1 MAGYGVTPMD
11 VKNAVDNENV
21 ELPSGSIEGN
31 TISLSIRTLGLMHTA
46 KEFNDLIIKEDNNN
60 IVRFSDVGRA
70 EVAPEDL
77 RSLLKKN
84 GEPMVMTVIIPQPGA
99 NHIEIADEAY
109 KRIEQ
114 LQKDL
119 P

>member
-1 MAGYGVTPMD
+1 MD

-60 IVRFSDVGRA
+60 IVRFSDIGRA

-84 GEPMVMTVIIPQPGA
+84 GEPMVMTVITPNREPTISRSPTKPTSVSS
-99 NHIEIADEAY
+99 NY
-109 KRIEQ
+109 KKTCR
-114 LQKDL
+114 KMSRSR
-119 P
+119 

>member
-46 KEFNDLIIKEDNNN
+46 KEFNDLISRKTTTISYASAM
-60 IVRFSDVGRA
+60 SDVR
-70 EVAPEDL
+70 
-77 RSLLKKN
+77 R
-84 GEPMVMTVIIPQPGA
+84 
-99 NHIEIADEAY
+99 
-109 KRIEQ
+109 
-114 LQKDL
+114 
-119 P
+119 